1 MEEKNTELTMLDLM
15 HQAAFRAEK
24 GIITHVNPAAAQYW
38 IQPGTAV
45 ESLLSAGREE
55 YTEFTQGCLY
65 VSLQLQGQTLGATVA
80 KIRDAEIFVLEQI
93 SHSQQLQAL
102 ALAAVELRGP
112 LSGMIAAG
120 DLLLP
125 ELATNASP
133 ELQEYAAQINRR
145 TMQMQRIVCNMS
157 DCCFYAQSGSEQ
169 HELIDIVSL
178 LEELLSRAAH
188 ALQAAGM
195 HLTYQLPAERIFT
208 LANSAHLE
216 RAVYNLISNAAK
228 FSPVGAEISVQLV
241 RKGERLALSVT
252 DPGCGISQKGDV
264 FTRYQRQPGLEDS
277 RNGIGLGM
285 VMIRSAA
292 AAHGGAVLID
302 APDGQGTRVTMTL
315 AIRQRKDTAVRSP
328 MLRIDYAG
336 ERDHC
341 LLELSDVL
349 PTKLYEVEP
358 NS

>member
-125 ELATNASP
+125 
-133 ELQEYAAQINRR
+133 Y
-145 TMQMQRIVCNMS
+145 
-157 DCCFYAQSGSEQ
+157 
-169 HELIDIVSL
+169 L
-178 LEELLSRAAH
+178 LWVTFAGYLNLGVFLL
-188 ALQAAGM
+188 
-195 HLTYQLPAERIFT
+195 
-208 LANSAHLE
+208 N
-216 RAVYNLISNAAK
+216 
-228 FSPVGAEISVQLV
+228 
-241 RKGERLALSVT
+241 
-252 DPGCGISQKGDV
+252 
-264 FTRYQRQPGLEDS
+264 
-277 RNGIGLGM
+277 
-285 VMIRSAA
+285 
-292 AAHGGAVLID
+292 
-302 APDGQGTRVTMTL
+302 
-315 AIRQRKDTAVRSP
+315 
-328 MLRIDYAG
+328 
-336 ERDHC
+336 
-341 LLELSDVL
+341 
-349 PTKLYEVEP
+349 
-358 NS
+358 